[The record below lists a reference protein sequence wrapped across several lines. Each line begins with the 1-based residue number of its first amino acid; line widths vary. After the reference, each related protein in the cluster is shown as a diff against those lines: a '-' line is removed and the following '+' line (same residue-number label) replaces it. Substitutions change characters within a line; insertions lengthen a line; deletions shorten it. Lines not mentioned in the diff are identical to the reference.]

1 MDLGVRQVVAEPRC
15 TATESQC
22 QEQREQAECA
32 AAEDH
37 RGVSPLSP
45 SLDPK
50 DRSLRQLLHGGQSM
64 HALTA
69 EVSRTTLFELLPTG
83 TRAGVIAPEFELHGG
98 VDEIPAPGVLYE
110 R

>member
-1 MDLGVRQVVAEPRC
+1 MDLGVRQVVVEPRR
-15 TATESQC
+15 TAAKSQC
-22 QEQREQAECA
+22 QEQGEQTACA
-32 AAEDH
+32 AADDH

-50 DRSLRQLLHGGQSM
+50 DRSLRQLLRGGQSF
-64 HALTA
+64 HGLAA
-69 EVSRTTLFELLPTG
+69 EVTRAAFLELLSTG
-83 TRAGVIAPEFELHGG
+83 TRAGVIAPEFEWHGR